1 MQSIP
6 NENLISKESFSK
18 KIEKHVEQY
27 NSTYMDA
34 VISLCETYGIDYNNV
49 SKILNRPILEH
60 IKEEGKEQ
68 NLLPRILLKTKKLPF

>member
-1 MQSIP
+1 MQSVPDKNI
-6 NENLISKESFSK
+6 ISKESFSK
-18 KIEKHVEQY
+18 KIEKYVEQY

-34 VISLCETYGIDYNNV
+34 VISLCENYGIDYNNV

>member
-1 MQSIP
+1 MQSVP

-18 KIEKHVEQY
+18 KIEKYVEQY

-34 VISLCETYGIDYNNV
+34 VIILCENYGIDYNNV

-60 IKEEGKEQ
+60 IREEGKEQ
-68 NLLPRILLKTKKLPF
+68 NLLPKILLKTKKLPF

>member
-1 MQSIP
+1 MQSVPDKNI
-6 NENLISKESFSK
+6 ISKESFSK
-18 KIEKHVEQY
+18 KVEKYVEQY

-34 VISLCETYGIDYNNV
+34 VIGLCETYGIDYDNV
-49 SKILNRPILEH
+49 TKILNRPILEH

>member
-49 SKILNRPILEH
+49 SKILNRL
-60 IKEEGKEQ
+60 
-68 NLLPRILLKTKKLPF
+68 F

>member
-1 MQSIP
+1 
-6 NENLISKESFSK
+6 
-18 KIEKHVEQY
+18 
-27 NSTYMDA
+27 MDA
-34 VISLCETYGIDYNNV
+34 VISLCENYGIDYNNV

>member
-1 MQSIP
+1 MQSVP

-18 KIEKHVEQY
+18 KIEKYVEQY

-34 VISLCETYGIDYNNV
+34 VIILCENYGIDYNNV

-60 IKEEGKEQ
+60 IREEGKEQ